1 MPDNQSP
8 PPSLSPRE
16 QKKLRQEQAQQ
27 RDARQRLVRRT
38 VIGVLL
44 VAVIAFIG
52 WWGIRADRQHKR
64 AVAAA
69 NIGGVAP
76 DFNLPATTGETIRL
90 SDFRGNKNVLIY
102 FHEGLSCDPCIQQ
115 MPELEK
121 SLEEFDKLNVAV
133 ISVAFDP
140 VDKLKEAAQQYNM
153 KTPVLSY
160 QTAQTEVDYDLLRF
174 SMDMGRRAG
183 HTFVLVGTNGAV
195 KWRKDYWPGRGH
207 MVPGGRMFVE
217 SSEIVSEVSQALGQ

>member
-1 MPDNQSP
+1 MPDSQTLQ
-8 PPSLSPRE
+8 SLSPRE
-16 QKKLRQEQAQQ
+16 QKKLRQEQAQK
-27 RDARQRLVRRT
+27 RDTRQRIMKRT
-38 VIGVLL
+38 VIGVL
-44 VAVIAFIG
+44 VIAVISFIG

-69 NIGGVAP
+69 DTGGVAP

-90 SDFRGNKNVLIY
+90 SDFRGKKNVLMY

-121 SLEEFDKLNVAV
+121 SLDEFDRLNVAV
-133 ISVAFDP
+133 ISAAFDP
-140 VDKLKEAAQQYNM
+140 VAKLQEAAQQYNM
-153 KTPVLSY
+153 KTPLLSY
-160 QTAQTEVDYDLLRF
+160 HTVRTEVDYDLLRF
-174 SMDMGRRAG
+174 SMGMERRAG
-183 HTFVLVGTNGAV
+183 HTFVLVGTDGTV

-207 MVPGGRMFVE
+207 MVPGGKMFVE